1 VDKKIKFGWYK
12 LCGQYI
18 LIYAFDGIN
27 YLYYDIKDKKVYS
40 IQNTQTIIQALFPTT
55 IDFEKLKT
63 VISDL
68 EQEISNYKLKI
79 KEIKPAL
86 RRILKDAADIVRDVP
101 Q

>member
-1 VDKKIKFGWYK
+1 MDKKIKFGWYK
-12 LCGQYI
+12 LCRQNI
-18 LIYAFDGIN
+18 FIYAFDGIN

-40 IQNTQTIIQALFPTT
+40 IQNTKTIIQALFPTT

-68 EQEISNYKLKI
+68 EQEINNYKLKI

-86 RRILKDAADIVRDVP
+86 NKIKKQLKGRKCTT
-101 Q
+101 